1 MENTTHFRAA
11 FSLASA
17 AVFGSLSAP
26 VMAQDTASG
35 TSTATVYEPV
45 QIVNTSDLDFGSII
59 PNGTGVGRVRINARN
74 GNRNTN
80 VNVEPYGTTGFGRA
94 LFTVTGEPRAFV
106 NLTTTTPVITLTGP
120 GAPMTVDRLRVSRNG
135 GGQRE
140 LPHVYRI
147 PLSGSMTIGFGGR
160 LRVDTNQAPGFYTGN
175 FDLIVTYQ

>member
-1 MENTTHFRAA
+1 MAQGNRIGTVLAWAPAAA
-11 FSLASA
+11 FCSLAVPA
-17 AVFGSLSAP
+17 
-26 VMAQDTASG
+26 MAQDTVSG
-35 TSTATVYEPV
+35 TASATVYEPV

-94 LFTVTGEPRAFV
+94 LFTITGESRSFV
-106 NLTTTTPVITLTGP
+106 NLTTTTPIITLTGP

-135 GGQRE
+135 GGQRA
-140 LPHVYRI
+140 LPQTYRI
-147 PLSGSMTIGFGGR
+147 PASGSMTIGFGGR
-160 LRVDTNQAPGFYTGN
+160 LRVATDQAPGFYTGS